1 MKTLASVAN
10 NVNEDYQLEELTL
23 GDLKEDKV
31 LVRVVATGVCISDES
46 TRKGRAPFPL
56 PLF

>member
-31 LVRVVATGVCISDES
+31 LVRVVATGVWIS
-46 TRKGRAPFPL
+46 
-56 PLF
+56 